1 MKWTEE
7 TAPGDIVYTVVS
19 GGNSTWTKGSS
30 SVVTIVVKYSNE
42 GFWAEHPVIRFD
54 TVYEQ
59 REYIVMA
66 AFLSRI
72 YGKEERGVFRYYEYF
87 DLSDEAVF
95 SEYVQQVKAAALYDT
110 GITAEYG
117 DELLALST
125 CNYHTADG
133 RFVVVAK
140 RIS

>member
-1 MKWTEE
+1 MFGQLPRYANK
-7 TAPGDIVYTVVS
+7 D
-19 GGNSTWTKGSS
+19 
-30 SVVTIVVKYSNE
+30 
-42 GFWAEHPVIRFD
+42 FWEDHPVIRFD
-54 TVYEQ
+54 TLYEQ
-59 REYIVMA
+59 REYIVIA

-72 YGKEERGVFRYYEYF
+72 YDKEERGVFRYYEYF

-110 GITAEYG
+110 GIDAEYG
-117 DELLALST
+117 DELLVLST

-140 RIS
+140 RVS